1 MSKEKENKYNTSANP
16 PSGGEGAKD
25 STSKAP
31 PLANGG
37 KGSSATVTGK
47 AFDWQLLKRIMH
59 YVKPYTSVFVI
70 AAFLTIFLAVI
81 ALFQPIL
88 IQRTLDKYI
97 LANDYHGLVFMVE
110 LMIGQLVVQTI
121 AQYYQ
126 TYLTNSLGQSVIRD
140 LRKDVFNHITSLRL
154 KYFDRTPIG
163 MLITRT
169 VSDLETIADIFSEG
183 LISIMGDMLLVF
195 AVIGYMLW
203 QDWKLAL
210 ITLIPM
216 PFLFASTYVFK
227 EAIKSSFQEVRT
239 QVAQLNTFLA
249 EHISGISV
257 IQYFSREEQEM
268 RKFKAVNLKYRDANI
283 RSNWYYSIFFPVVE
297 ILFAVCMALLVWY
310 GCKRILNDQQIHAIS
325 ASEGGITPGLITS
338 FIVLLNMLFR
348 PIRQLADKFNTL
360 QMGMV
365 GADRIFKVLDT
376 DEVATD
382 DGKLAPS
389 VLEGDIEF
397 KDVWFAYN
405 DENWVLKNI
414 NFHIKPGETL
424 ALVGATGAGKSSTIN
439 ILNRFYDIG
448 KGSVTVDGYDIREYK
463 VDYLRSKI
471 ATVIQDVFLFT
482 DTIGNNISLN
492 NTQITREEIIKAAKD
507 VGAHEFIERLPGGYD
522 YNVME
527 RGATLSAGQAQL
539 ISFIRALV
547 YNPAILVL
555 DEATS
560 SVDTETELLI
570 QTAINKLMQGRTAI
584 VIAHRLSTIQNA
596 DKIIVLDHG
605 EIMESGTHQELLR
618 IENGY
623 YRKLYDLQFNS
634 AGIAKPI

>member
-1 MSKEKENKYNTSANP
+1 MSE
-16 PSGGEGAKD
+16 
-25 STSKAP
+25 
-31 PLANGG
+31 
-37 KGSSATVTGK
+37 VTGK
-47 AFDWQLLKRIMH
+47 ALDWKLLKRVMH
-59 YVKPYTSVFVI
+59 YVKPYNSTFVI
-70 AAFLTIFLAVI
+70 SAFLTIFLAGG
-81 ALFQPIL
+81 ALLQPIL
-88 IQRTLDKYI
+88 IQHTLDNDI
-97 LANDYHGLVFMVE
+97 LNDNYDGLLLMVI
-110 LMIGQLVVQTI
+110 LMITQLIVLTI

-126 TYLTNSLGQSVIRD
+126 TYLTNALGQSVIRD
-140 LRKDVFNHITSLRL
+140 LRIDIFNHITSLRL

-195 AVIGYMLW
+195 AVIGFMLYE
-203 QDWKLAL
+203 DWKLAL

-227 EAIKSSFQEVRT
+227 EAIKSSFQDVRT
-239 QVAQLNTFLA
+239 QVARLNTFLA
-249 EHISGISV
+249 EHISGIGI
-257 IQYFSREEQEM
+257 IQLFAREDQEM
-268 RKFKAVNLKYRDANI
+268 RKFKEVNLKYRDANI

-297 ILFAVCMALLVWY
+297 ILFAICMGLLVWY
-310 GCKRILNDQQIHAIS
+310 GCKRMLSDSQLAAIS
-325 ASEGGITPGLITS
+325 ARSGGITPGVITS

-376 DEVATD
+376 DEVAVDT
-382 DGKLAPS
+382 GAIKTGRLQ
-389 VLEGDIEF
+389 GDIEF
-397 KDVWFAYN
+397 SKVWFAYN
-405 DENWVLKNI
+405 DENWVLKDI

-439 ILNRFYDIG
+439 ILNRFYEIG
-448 KGSVTVDGYDIREYK
+448 AGTVKVDGHDLR
-463 VDYLRSKI
+463 DYQVEFLRSQI

-482 DTIGNNISLN
+482 DTIANNISLN
-492 NTQITREEIIKAAKD
+492 NQSITREQIIAAAKD

-527 RGATLSAGQAQL
+527 RGSTLSAGQSQL

-547 YNPAILVL
+547 YDPAILVL

-560 SVDTETELLI
+560 SVDTETEMLI
-570 QTAINKLMQGRTAI
+570 QNAINKLMQGRTAI

-596 DKIIVLDHG
+596 DRIIVLDHG
-605 EIMESGTHQELLR
+605 EIMESGTHQELLK
-618 IENGY
+618 IENGH

-634 AGIAKPI
+634 AGIAR

>member
-1 MSKEKENKYNTSANP
+1 MAE
-16 PSGGEGAKD
+16 
-25 STSKAP
+25 
-31 PLANGG
+31 
-37 KGSSATVTGK
+37 VTGK
-47 AFDWQLLKRIMH
+47 AFDWKLLKRVMR
-59 YVKPYTSVFVI
+59 YVKPYNTTFVI
-70 AAFLTIFLAVI
+70 AGFLTVFLAAS
-81 ALFQPIL
+81 ALVQPIL
-88 IQRTLDKYI
+88 IQKTLDNYI
-97 LANDYHGLVFMVE
+97 LADNYSGLVFMVE
-110 LMIGQLVVQTI
+110 LMIGQLVIQTV

-140 LRKDVFNHITSLRL
+140 LRIDIFNHITSLRL

-183 LISIMGDMLLVF
+183 LISIMGDMLLVV
-195 AVIGYMLW
+195 AVIAYMLI

-249 EHISGISV
+249 EHISGISI
-257 IQYFSREEQEM
+257 IQNFAREDQEM

-297 ILFAVCMALLVWY
+297 ILFAICIGLLVWY
-310 GCKRILNDQQIHAIS
+310 GCKRILTDQQLADLS
-325 ASEGGITPGLITS
+325 ASGKGISPGVILQ
-338 FIVLLNMLFR
+338 FIVLLNILFR

-376 DEVATD
+376 DEVAVNHGTLRPARLK
-382 DGKLAPS
+382 G
-389 VLEGDIEF
+389 EIEF

-405 DENWVLKNI
+405 DENWVLKDI
-414 NFHIKPGETL
+414 NFYVKPGETL

-439 ILNRFYDIG
+439 ILNRFYEIG
-448 KGSVTVDGYDIREYK
+448 KGSVTIDGEDIRDYD
-463 VDYLRSKI
+463 VDYLRSQI

-482 DTIGNNISLN
+482 DSIANNISLN
-492 NTQITREEIIKAAKD
+492 NETITREQIIAAAKD
-507 VGAHEFIERLPGGYD
+507 VGAHDFIQLLPGGYD

-527 RGATLSAGQAQL
+527 RGSTLSAGQSQL

-547 YNPAILVL
+547 YDPAILVL

-570 QTAINKLMQGRTAI
+570 QNAINKLMQGRTAI

-605 EIMESGTHQELLR
+605 EIKEMGTHQELLR
-618 IENGY
+618 IEHGY

-634 AGIAKPI
+634 AGISR

>member
-1 MSKEKENKYNTSANP
+1 MSNNTQ
-16 PSGGEGAKD
+16 

-31 PLANGG
+31 PPAGG
-37 KGSSATVTGK
+37 ARAAAVTGK
-47 AFDWQLLKRIMH
+47 ALDWKLLGRVMH
-59 YVKPYTSVFVI
+59 YVKPYRGTFILSV
-70 AAFLTIFLAVI
+70 FLTIFLAGNGI
-81 ALFQPIL
+81 LQPIL
-88 IQRTLDKYI
+88 IQKTVDDYI
-97 LANDYHGLVFMVE
+97 LKDNYNGMVFMVE
-110 LMIGQLVVQTI
+110 LMIGQLLIQTV

-126 TYLTNSLGQSVIRD
+126 TYVTNWLGESVIRD
-140 LRKDVFNHITSLRL
+140 LRIDIFNHITSLRL

-163 MLITRT
+163 VLITRT

-183 LISIMGDMLLVF
+183 LISIMGDMLLVLV
-195 AVIGYMLW
+195 VIGFMLFK
-203 QDWKLAL
+203 DWKLAL

-216 PFLFASTYVFK
+216 PLLLLSTYVFK

-239 QVAQLNTFLA
+239 QVAHLNTFLA

-257 IQYFSREEQEM
+257 IQYFAREDQEM
-268 RKFKAVNLKYRDANI
+268 RKFKAVNKKYRDANI

-297 ILFAVCMALLVWY
+297 ILFAVCMGLLVWY
-310 GCKRILNDQQIHAIS
+310 GCKRILSSHQMNVLS
-325 ASEGGITPGLITS
+325 TGGTEITPGVITA
-338 FIVLLNMLFR
+338 FIMLLNTLFR

-376 DEVATD
+376 DEVAVNT
-382 DGKLAPS
+382 GTQKPKKLAG
-389 VLEGDIEF
+389 EIEF
-397 KDVWFAYN
+397 KNVWFAYN

-414 NFHIKPGETL
+414 NFHVKPGKTL

-439 ILNRFYDIG
+439 ILNRFYEIG
-448 KGSVTVDGYDIREYK
+448 KGNVNIDGVDIR
-463 VDYLRSKI
+463 DYDVNFLRSHI

-482 DTIGNNISLN
+482 DTIANNISLN
-492 NTQITREEIIKAAKD
+492 NPDITLEQVIAAAKD
-507 VGAHEFIERLPGGYD
+507 VGAHEFISRLPGGYQ

-527 RGATLSAGQAQL
+527 RGSTLSAGQAQL

-547 YNPAILVL
+547 YNPTILVL

-560 SVDTETELLI
+560 SVDTETEVLI
-570 QTAINKLMQGRTAI
+570 QNAISKLMQGRTAI

-605 EIMESGTHQELLR
+605 EIKETGTHQQLLK
-618 IENGY
+618 IENGF

-634 AGIAKPI
+634 AGITRVD

>member
-1 MSKEKENKYNTSANP
+1 MASE
-16 PSGGEGAKD
+16 
-25 STSKAP
+25 
-31 PLANGG
+31 
-37 KGSSATVTGK
+37 VTGK
-47 AFDWQLLKRIMH
+47 ALDWKLLGRVMH
-59 YVKPYTSVFVI
+59 YVKPYNGKFII
-70 AAFLTIFLAVI
+70 ATFLTIFLAAI
-81 ALFQPIL
+81 ALVQPIL
-88 IQRTLDKYI
+88 IQKTLDKDI
-97 LANDYHGLVFMVE
+97 LGNNYNGLVFMVG
-110 LMIGQLVVQTI
+110 LMIAQLIVQTV

-140 LRKDVFNHITSLRL
+140 LRIDIFNHITSLRL

-183 LISIMGDMLLVF
+183 LISIMGDLLLVI

-216 PFLFASTYVFK
+216 PLLFASTDVFK

-249 EHISGISV
+249 EHISGISI

-268 RKFKAVNLKYRDANI
+268 RKFKAVNMKYRDANI

-297 ILFAVCMALLVWY
+297 ILFAICMALLVWY
-310 GCKRILNDQQIHAIS
+310 GCKRILNDQQMHALS
-325 ASEGGITPGLITS
+325 ASPNGITPGVITG

-376 DEVATD
+376 DEVAID
-382 DGKLAPS
+382 EGKIAPAE
-389 VLEGDIEF
+389 LQGEIEF
-397 KDVWFAYN
+397 NNVWFAYN
-405 DENWVLKNI
+405 DENWVLKDI
-414 NFHIKPGETL
+414 NFHVKPGETL

-448 KGSVTVDGYDIREYK
+448 KGEVKVDGHDIREYK

-492 NTQITREEIIKAAKD
+492 NPDITREEIIAAAKD

-539 ISFIRALV
+539 ISFIRGLV

-570 QTAINKLMQGRTAI
+570 QNAINKLMQGRTAI

-605 EIMESGTHQELLR
+605 EIKEMGTHQELLR

-634 AGIAKPI
+634 AGIAKPLE